1 MNEHEPWVDMGPW
14 VEPEGPV
21 IIRRVAPNT
30 RTRWVWL
37 VAVSALAQVVII
49 GGVAYV
55 ARGLTWPAII
65 VVLLVGALATLYFAG
80 RDQAE
85 LEAQDVTGLPARLN
99 AIIPVLWL
107 ILRARVVWPL
117 AHEGWGPVWAHLL
130 ATAIAYN
137 IFTGA
142 LPLIGVLQETRD
154 YWLNFT
160 G

>member
-14 VEPEGPV
+14 VEPEQPV
-21 IIRRVAPNT
+21 IQKRVAPNT
-30 RTRWVWL
+30 RTRWVWF
-37 VAVSALAQVVII
+37 VAVSVLAQVVAIAA
-49 GGVAYV
+49 VASL
-55 ARGLTWPAII
+55 ARGLTWPAVIAI
-65 VVLLVGALATLYFAG
+65 VLAGAFGTLYFAG

-85 LEAQDVTGLPARLN
+85 LEAQDVSGLPARLI

-117 AHEGWGPVWAHLL
+117 AHEGYGPLWAHLL
-130 ATAIAYN
+130 ATAVAYN

-142 LPLIGVLQETRD
+142 LPLIGVLQQTRE